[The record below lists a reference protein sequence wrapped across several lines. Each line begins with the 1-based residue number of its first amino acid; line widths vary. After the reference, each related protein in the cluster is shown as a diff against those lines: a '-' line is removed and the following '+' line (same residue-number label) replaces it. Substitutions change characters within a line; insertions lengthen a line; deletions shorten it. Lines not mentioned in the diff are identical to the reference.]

1 MQTKVPHLPR
11 FIILKNESLQSISYL
26 LNANDFVSLMKVE
39 EAELLLLYL
48 DLDKLTV
55 LLIEGSRYFS
65 LIVDAVLGDVTIYY
79 EVSIG

>member
-1 MQTKVPHLPR
+1 MQAKVPHLPR

-48 DLDKLTV
+48 DLDELTI
-55 LLIEGSRYFS
+55 LLIESPRYFS
-65 LIVDAVLGDVTIYY
+65 LIVDAVLGDVTIYD
-79 EVSIG
+79 EISIG